1 MAIIKC
7 DDELQSADDTSKDPI
22 DDAILDTFVEQDAV
36 TSLGKTLFA
45 VEYDNYSSAPPSEE
59 VYPDVFNADITDKLR
74 AALKRYWY
82 LSDDNKIEFATNI
95 STPLFE
101 IGNANDE
108 DTGNSVIKFSVDAE
122 AAEFENWAVAIEDH
136 TEAQTFTDHAFT
148 MNTPFSKKDLEM
160 FENISD
166 SAKFDVADVE
176 SDYDFFSKAYEEGI
190 ASTTVP
196 ENALPHL
203 YTEVQRGESG
213 VENTDKLPQGYFREW
228 INTVLSNQDTMN
240 DIAEDY
246 ENVAILDSVVDE
258 DSVLDSENKTTSAF
272 EILMAYAN
280 RENLFP
286 MNVNIEVNT
295 NDASELMFSA
305 ESVGMADDIVKLLMG
320 DGILIEPEPVEWKPE
335 FDFVR
340 TVNLPEPTTFS
351 WTRTSNELSYDFG
364 WWFGEGSV
372 NSDIDKLELAIQD
385 YAGDKWSTK
394 WNDIWKTG
402 TDAKNMYDSIVKYI
416 VARDEKND
424 EPQAIQEPDVNN
436 WDMLY
441 WGDANKD
448 STNDGDIRVRIYVDE
463 RGPKGK
469 GNDGTVHIY
478 EEVLKED

>member
-1 MAIIKC
+1 
-7 DDELQSADDTSKDPI
+7 
-22 DDAILDTFVEQDAV
+22 
-36 TSLGKTLFA
+36 
-45 VEYDNYSSAPPSEE
+45 
-59 VYPDVFNADITDKLR
+59 
-74 AALKRYWY
+74 
-82 LSDDNKIEFATNI
+82 
-95 STPLFE
+95 
-101 IGNANDE
+101 
-108 DTGNSVIKFSVDAE
+108 
-122 AAEFENWAVAIEDH
+122 
-136 TEAQTFTDHAFT
+136 

-213 VENTDKLPQGYFREW
+213 VENTDKLPQGYLRQWVNEVLT
-228 INTVLSNQDTMN
+228 NAEYMGTLSNQ
-240 DIAEDY
+240 Y
-246 ENVAILDSVVDE
+246 SNVAILDSVVDE
-258 DSVLDSENKTTSAF
+258 ENVLDSENKTTSAF

-305 ESVGMADDIVKLLMG
+305 ESVGMADDIVKLLMS

-335 FDFVR
+335 FDFPR
-340 TVNLPEPTTFS
+340 TVELPEQPEPTTFS
-351 WTRTSNELSYDFG
+351 WKRTFNKLSYDFG
-364 WWFGEGSV
+364 WYFGSSFADNDDDLLRAVILGKADETWSSKWRDIST
-372 NSDIDKLELAIQD
+372 NSD
-385 YAGDKWSTK
+385 G
-394 WNDIWKTG
+394 
-402 TDAKNMYDSIVKYI
+402 KNMLSSIVEYI
-416 VARDEKND
+416 VDRDEKNEMGEETNLLD
-424 EPQAIQEPDVNN
+424 MSDVNN

-441 WGDANKD
+441 WRNAEM
-448 STNDGDIRVRIYVDE
+448 SYSIEDGDIRVRIYVDE

-478 EEVLKED
+478 EEVYKEDK

>member
-45 VEYDNYSSAPPSEE
+45 VEYDNYSSAPPSRE
-59 VYPDVFNADITDKLR
+59 VYPDVFNADIADKFR
-74 AALKRYWY
+74 AALGRYWY
-82 LSDDNKIEFATNI
+82 LSDDDNVVFIDTND
-95 STPLFE
+95 TWFKLTQVPV
-101 IGNANDE
+101 NDVRVQPVMGG
-108 DTGNSVIKFSVDAE
+108 DDFINWMLSIMPAE
-122 AAEFENWAVAIEDH
+122 E
-136 TEAQTFTDHAFT
+136 TFTDHAFT

-213 VENTDKLPQGYFREW
+213 VENTDKLPQGYLRQWVNEVLT
-228 INTVLSNQDTMN
+228 NAEYMGTLSNQ
-240 DIAEDY
+240 Y
-246 ENVAILDSVVDE
+246 SNVAILDSVVDE
-258 DSVLDSENKTTSAF
+258 ENVLDSENKTTSAF

-335 FDFVR
+335 FDFGR

-351 WTRTSNELSYDFG
+351 WKRTSNELSYDFG
-364 WWFGEGSV
+364 WWFGSNLVDNDDDLLRARILGKPDDGWS
-372 NSDIDKLELAIQD
+372 S
-385 YAGDKWSTK
+385 KWRGIS
-394 WNDIWKTG
+394 
-402 TDAKNMYDSIVKYI
+402 TDADGENMLSSMIGYI
-416 VARDEKND
+416 VDRDEKNEMGEVNLLD
-424 EPQAIQEPDVNN
+424 MSDVNN

-448 STNDGDIRVRIYVDE
+448 STKDGDIRVRIYVDE

-469 GNDGTVHIY
+469 GNDGTVYIY